1 MRSAKILVVGILLIG
16 LTTAEVNKNPWTP
29 GQYPDVRG
37 PTVDQC
43 LAVLPKNK
51 NKLFICDPDR
61 VLNNS
66 QAMHLNQQLHTL
78 ATQTPCH
85 CQRRSQCTTGLAGTD
100 SEDFHGF
107 IVSVAIVKNLQMQM
121 HSPSEAQ
128 QTERAEFFTRTL
140 EGRWALGDCG
150 NSVII
155 FVWEHYKK
163 MIIWPARLAE
173 KYITVEERKN
183 ILGKVNEL
191 VQTDK
196 WHEAISQVIEE
207 VKKELNGMPQ
217 EKVDTG
223 TLSFMASVLAA
234 VFLTLFITCCVC
246 AFRCCGNMKAD
257 RRPKHVQRTIERVDS
272 LKAVVIDKPIAKIR
286 KQSSQILPGGTNH
299 DASDFRT
306 SEMTSKL
313 NTVEF
318 EDLTMQTTS
327 DQDKFELD
335 LGHLKIDP
343 SGSSFQDYLPGSP
356 DSSGYLTTSSVMSN
370 SESEQTDEIHE
381 DDLNSTRIHLS
392 ADCFTTPV
400 KKYRKRSLGKRSDKE
415 FISSEGVSLGQSPPL
430 LKKQCIKNEENTVIG
445 PALTAPRAPARLQ
458 NLIEAKF
465 DRHFPLKPIKLI
477 DIFEDGEI

>member
-43 LAVLPKNK
+43 LAVLPKSK

-183 ILGKVNEL
+183 ILGKVNGL

-234 VFLTLFITCCVC
+234 VFLTLFITSSG
-246 AFRCCGNMKAD
+246 FR
-257 RRPKHVQRTIERVDS
+257 I
-272 LKAVVIDKPIAKIR
+272 
-286 KQSSQILPGGTNH
+286 
-299 DASDFRT
+299 

-318 EDLTMQTTS
+318 EDLRMQTTS
-327 DQDKFELD
+327 DQDEFELD
-335 LGHLKIDP
+335 LDHLKIDP

-356 DSSGYLTTSSVMSN
+356 NTSGYLTTSSVMSN

-381 DDLNSTRIHLS
+381 DDLNSTTIHLS

-400 KKYRKRSLGKRSDKE
+400 KKYRKRSLGKRSDEE
-415 FISSEGVSLGQSPPL
+415 FISSEGVSLGLSPPL
-430 LKKQCIKNEENTVIG
+430 LKKRYIKNEKDAVIC
-445 PALTAPRAPARLQ
+445 PVLTAPRAPARLQ

-465 DRHFPLKPIKLI
+465 DQHFPLKPIKLI
-477 DIFEDGEI
+477 DIFEDGKI